1 MVSLTSVLQPAP
13 EVKIVSNL
21 PAITLE
27 EVAPVATSDA
37 ALLAPEEVKGKH
49 VGCFCYLP
57 LMFALHMSHLK
68 HYTVYQFIDNILMG
82 CYSVWFGRWDS
93 RFWRKLLPS
102 L

>member
-1 MVSLTSVLQPAP
+1 MICLTFVLQPAP

-49 VGCFCYLP
+49 AEILFDVCTSYELFKTSYGIP
-57 LMFALHMSHLK
+57 
-68 HYTVYQFIDNILMG
+68 VYRLLMG
-82 CYSVWFGRWDS
+82 CFRV
-93 RFWRKLLPS
+93 
-102 L
+102 

>member
-1 MVSLTSVLQPAP
+1 VLQPAP

-49 VGCFCYLP
+49 
-57 LMFALHMSHLK
+57 AE
-68 HYTVYQFIDNILMG
+68 ILFDV
-82 CYSVWFGRWDS
+82 CA
-93 RFWRKLLPS
+93 
-102 L
+102 

>member
-1 MVSLTSVLQPAP
+1 MKCVTFVLQPAP

-49 VGCFCYLP
+49 AEIFFDVCTSYELFKTSYGIPVYRLRSNG
-57 LMFALHMSHLK
+57 MFLCI
-68 HYTVYQFIDNILMG
+68 V
-82 CYSVWFGRWDS
+82 R
-93 RFWRKLLPS
+93 
-102 L
+102 